1 MHVVRLSD
9 IGSSVNEAEIV
20 AWLKQ
25 PGDRVTAG
33 DILLEV
39 QSDKANVEVQAPE
52 SGVLVRVLAAEGQLV
67 QAGEPIAI
75 IAAPGEPTDPAAI
88 DAELAQNDESAC

>member
-25 PGDRVTAG
+25 PGDQVEAG
-33 DILLEV
+33 ETLLEV
-39 QSDKANVEVQAPE
+39 QSDKANVEVQAPV
-52 SGVLVRVLAAEGQLV
+52 SGLLVRVLADEGQIV
-67 QAGEPIAI
+67 QAGEAIAV
-75 IAAPGEPTDPAAI
+75 IAAAGEQSDPAAI
-88 DAELAQNDESAC
+88 DQALSQDAERAG